1 MCRADNLVIQKVE
14 KVTKESAILGFILT
28 NRNEV
33 VQGAEVVAILRE
45 SDHVML
51 AFTIMQARIRKQT
64 SAC

>member
-1 MCRADNLVIQKVE
+1 MCITDNFVIQKVE
-14 KVTKESAILGFILT
+14 KVTKESIILGFILT

-51 AFTIMQARIRKQT
+51 VFSIM
-64 SAC
+64 